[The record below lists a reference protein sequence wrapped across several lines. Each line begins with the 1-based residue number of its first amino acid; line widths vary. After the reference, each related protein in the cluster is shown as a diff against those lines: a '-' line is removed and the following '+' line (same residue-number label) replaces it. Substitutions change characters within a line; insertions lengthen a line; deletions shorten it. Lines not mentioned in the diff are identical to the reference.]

1 MFDHFSIRHSHTIRL
16 QTHKL
21 LSIISNFSKEKKRNP
36 LSVGIFNVL
45 INLLSVCVH
54 VCESQVKMMQN
65 WIDCKESESQSS
77 KEDKTSAEREK

>member
-36 LSVGIFNVL
+36 LSVVEC
-45 INLLSVCVH
+45 VCVH
-54 VCESQVKMMQN
+54 VCESQINMMQN

-77 KEDKTSAEREK
+77 KEEKTSAEREK

>member
-45 INLLSVCVH
+45 INLLN
-54 VCESQVKMMQN
+54 VCESQVNMMQN